1 MASTEESVVNLQ
13 RTYSLKKNAQFKY
26 VYRRGASAGAR
37 EMVMLYVR
45 GPVLKVG
52 FSVGKKL
59 GCAVQRNRIKR
70 RLRAACVPLLP
81 QMKPGLYVFIA
92 RQPAAEAAFDK
103 LSRSMQ
109 YLLRKQNLLLP
120 DAQKKPR
127 PAERRRIARD
137 QAFAAAADPLLSA
150 VYQPDAR
157 ALLPVYADLLDLR
170 DAGRRAARRA
180 LRRLSGHP
188 AAAALPA
195 LL

>member
-1 MASTEESVVNLQ
+1 MQ

-70 RLRAACVPLLP
+70 RLRAACVP
-81 QMKPGLYVFIA
+81 GLYVFIA

-109 YLLRKQNLLLP
+109 YLLRRQNLLLP

-127 PAERRRIARD
+127 PAEK
-137 QAFAAAADPLLSA
+137 AADCP
-150 VYQPDAR
+150 
-157 ALLPVYADLLDLR
+157 
-170 DAGRRAARRA
+170 
-180 LRRLSGHP
+180 
-188 AAAALPA
+188 
-195 LL
+195 

>member
-1 MASTEESVVNLQ
+1 MQ

-92 RQPAAEAAFDK
+92 RQPAAEAAFD
-103 LSRSMQ
+103 Q
-109 YLLRKQNLLLP
+109 
-120 DAQKKPR
+120 AQP
-127 PAERRRIARD
+127 
-137 QAFAAAADPLLSA
+137 FHA
-150 VYQPDAR
+150 V
-157 ALLPVYADLLDLR
+157 
-170 DAGRRAARRA
+170 
-180 LRRLSGHP
+180 P
-188 AAAALPA
+188 AAQAEPA
-195 LL
+195 SPRRTEEAETR